1 MKYDMKNKEENDNY
15 INIEFDIYEMK
26 YNGGLRDSTLPVIS
40 FDKKYYDRYKELIHS
55 CYYEM
60 REALNIKPYKGYCES
75 LEELMVEKD
84 TIFLLMNDDEIICT
98 ASCEDNEVSNV
109 AVNLKYQNLGY
120 GRKILNYVI
129 SFLQKQGHS
138 TIRLTVLKWNKK
150 AIALYNSVGF
160 EITNETTVT
169 GINSKNENG
178 NWSFKFTSTGEYNI
192 R

>member
-1 MKYDMKNKEENDNY
+1 MKNKEENDNY